1 MQDILL
7 SIIVPIYNVEPFL
20 RKCVH
25 SLEQQDL
32 APERYEVILVNDGST
47 DHSGELCT
55 ELAKQYENI
64 KVIEQENQGV
74 SAARNTGM
82 DVARGKYMMFADPD
96 DYIEMNV
103 IGRVVEVAERNQ
115 AELCFFLA
123 EGFNEH
129 ASWPT
134 VRQPFAYDQLYTGEY
149 ITLHG
154 MKVSSVW
161 SNLYL
166 SSFLRQTSLRFH
178 KGLIHQDVDFNLML
192 YPLANR
198 IFFTNILVYHY
209 NCSFTFSSAI
219 RNKDVQ
225 KHRKALMSDIEIVND
240 IFRYCESAPVSKGI
254 QRLYRRRMRSTLVS
268 AILTAY
274 KDHQYYDR
282 AFLHTLLDRARGY
295 HLYPIWDRTESWKT
309 TLLLPF
315 INLLRF
321 L

>member
-1 MQDILL
+1 MQDIQL

-32 APERYEVILVNDGST
+32 AAERYEVILVNDGST

-82 DVARGKYMMFADPD
+82 DAARGKYMMFVDSD
-96 DYIEMNV
+96 DYIEPDV
-103 IGRVVEVAERNQ
+103 IGRVLEVAERNQ

-123 EGFNEH
+123 EAFNEH

-134 VRQPFAYDQLYTGEY
+134 VRQPFAYNQVYTGEY
-149 ITLHG
+149 IILHG
-154 MKVSSVW
+154 IAVSTVW
-161 SNLYL
+161 MTLYL
-166 SSFLRQTSLRFH
+166 TEFLKQTEVRFQRAVS
-178 KGLIHQDVDFNLML
+178 GEDVEFCMML
-192 YPLANR
+192 YPQAHR
-198 IFFTNILVYHY
+198 ILLTDILVYHY
-209 NCSFTFSSAI
+209 NCSFSYSSLM
-219 RNKDVQ
+219 RNKDVA
-225 KHRKALMSDIEIVND
+225 KHRQTLLSTVESVND
-240 IFRYCESAPVSKGI
+240 IFRYCESVPVSKAI
-254 QRLYRRRMRSTLVS
+254 KRLYRRRMRSLLVS
-268 AILTAY
+268 SVLSAY
-274 KDHQYYDR
+274 RDHQYYDR

-295 HLYPIWDRTESWKT
+295 HLYPIWGRTESWKT

>member
-1 MQDILL
+1 MQDIKL
-7 SIIVPIYNVEPFL
+7 SIIVPVYNVEPFL

-32 APERYEVILVNDGST
+32 AAEHYEVILVNDGST

-64 KVIEQENQGV
+64 KVIKQENQGL

-82 DVARGKYMMFADPD
+82 DVARGKYMMFVDSD

-123 EGFNEH
+123 EAFNEH
-129 ASWPT
+129 GSWPT
-134 VRQPFAYDQLYTGEY
+134 DHQPFAYNQVYTGEY
-149 ITLHG
+149 IMLHG

-161 SNLYL
+161 MNIYL
-166 SSFLRQTSLRFH
+166 SDFLRQIGLKFH
-178 KGLIHQDVDFNLML
+178 KGLINEDIDFNMML
-192 YPLANR
+192 YPLAHR
-198 IFFTNILVYHY
+198 ILFTDILVYHY
-209 NCSFTFSSAI
+209 NCSFSYPSLM
-219 RNKDVQ
+219 RNKDVA
-225 KHRKALMSDIEIVND
+225 KHRQTLLSTVEIVND
-240 IFRYCESAPVSKGI
+240 IFRYCESALVSKGI
-254 QRLYRRRMRSTLVS
+254 QRLYRRRMRSLLVS
-268 AILTAY
+268 SVLSAY
-274 KDHQYYDR
+274 RDHQYYDR

-295 HLYPIWDRTESWKT
+295 HLYPIWGRTESWKT

>member
-1 MQDILL
+1 MQNILL
-7 SIIVPIYNVEPFL
+7 SIIVPVYNVEPFL

-47 DHSGELCT
+47 DRSGELCT
-55 ELAKQYENI
+55 ELARQYGNI
-64 KVIEQENQGV
+64 KVIGQENQGL

-82 DVARGKYMMFADPD
+82 DAARGKYMMFVDSD
-96 DYIEMNV
+96 DYIETNV
-103 IGRVVEVAERNQ
+103 IGRVVEVAERSK

-123 EGFNEH
+123 EAFNEH
-129 ASWPT
+129 GSWPT
-134 VRQPFAYDQLYTGEY
+134 DHQPFAYNQVYTGEY
-149 ITLHG
+149 IMLHG

-161 SNLYL
+161 MNIYL
-166 SSFLRQTSLRFH
+166 SDFLRQIGLKFH
-178 KGLIHQDVDFNLML
+178 KGLINEDIDFNMML
-192 YPLANR
+192 YPLAHR
-198 IFFTNILVYHY
+198 ILFTDILVYHY
-209 NCSFTFSSAI
+209 NCSFSYPSLM
-219 RNKDVQ
+219 RNKDVA
-225 KHRKALMSDIEIVND
+225 KHRQTLLSTVEIVND

-254 QRLYRRRMRSTLVS
+254 QRLYRRRMRSLLVS
-268 AILTAY
+268 SVLSAY
-274 KDHQYYDR
+274 RDHQYYDR

-295 HLYPIWDRTESWKT
+295 HLYPIWGRTESWKT

>member
-1 MQDILL
+1 MQDIQL

-32 APERYEVILVNDGST
+32 AAERYEVILVNDGST

-82 DVARGKYMMFADPD
+82 DAARGKYMMFVDSD
-96 DYIEMNV
+96 DYIEPDV
-103 IGRVVEVAERNQ
+103 IGRVLEVAERNQ

-129 ASWPT
+129 GSWPT
-134 VRQPFAYDQLYTGEY
+134 VRQPFAYNQVYTGEY
-149 ITLHG
+149 IILHG
-154 MKVSSVW
+154 MKVSSACM
-161 SNLYL
+161 NIYL
-166 SSFLRQTSLRFH
+166 SDFLRQI
-178 KGLIHQDVDFNLML
+178 GLKFQKAVSGEDVEFCMML
-192 YPLANR
+192 YPQAHR
-198 IFFTNILVYHY
+198 ILFTDILVYHY
-209 NCSFTFSSAI
+209 NCSFSFSSAT

-240 IFRYCESAPVSKGI
+240 IFRYCESAPVSKAI
-254 QRLYRRRMRSTLVS
+254 KRLYRRRMRSLLVS
-268 AILTAY
+268 SVLSAY
-274 KDHQYYDR
+274 RDHQYYDR

-295 HLYPIWDRTESWKT
+295 HLYPIWGRTESWKT

>member
-7 SIIVPIYNVEPFL
+7 SIIVPVYNVEPFL
-20 RKCVH
+20 RKCVE

-32 APERYEVILVNDGST
+32 AAERYEVILVNDGST
-47 DHSGELCT
+47 DHSGEICT

-82 DVARGKYMMFADPD
+82 DAARGKYMMFVDSD
-96 DYIEMNV
+96 DYIEPDV
-103 IGRVVEVAERNQ
+103 IGRVLEVAERNQ

-123 EGFNEH
+123 EAFNEH

-154 MKVSSVW
+154 MKVSTVW
-161 SNLYL
+161 MTLYL
-166 SSFLRQTSLRFH
+166 TEFLKQTEVRFQRAVS
-178 KGLIHQDVDFNLML
+178 GEDVEFCMML
-192 YPLANR
+192 YPQAHR
-198 IFFTNILVYHY
+198 ILFTDILVYHY
-209 NCSFTFSSAI
+209 NCSFSYPSLM
-219 RNKDVQ
+219 RNKDVA
-225 KHRKALMSDIEIVND
+225 KHRQTLLSTVEIVND
-240 IFRYCESAPVSKGI
+240 IFRYCETAPVSKAVK
-254 QRLYRRRMRSTLVS
+254 RLYRRRMRSLLVS
-268 AILTAY
+268 SVLSAY
-274 KDHQYYDR
+274 RNHQYYDR

-295 HLYPIWDRTESWKT
+295 YLYPIWGRTESWKT

>member
-1 MQDILL
+1 MQDIQL
-7 SIIVPIYNVEPFL
+7 SIIVPVYNVEPFL

-32 APERYEVILVNDGST
+32 AAERYEVILVNDGST

-82 DVARGKYMMFADPD
+82 DAARGKYMMFVDSD
-96 DYIEMNV
+96 DYIEPDV
-103 IGRVVEVAERNQ
+103 IGRVLEVAERNQ

-129 ASWPT
+129 GSWPT
-134 VRQPFAYDQLYTGEY
+134 VRQPFAYNQVYTGEY
-149 ITLHG
+149 IMLHG
-154 MKVSSVW
+154 IAVSTVW
-161 SNLYL
+161 MTLYL
-166 SSFLRQTSLRFH
+166 TEFLKQTEVRFQ
-178 KGLIHQDVDFNLML
+178 KAVSGEDVEFCMML
-192 YPLANR
+192 YPQAHR
-198 IFFTNILVYHY
+198 ILFTDILVYHY
-209 NCSFTFSSAI
+209 NCSFSFSSAT

-240 IFRYCESAPVSKGI
+240 IFRYCESAPVSKAI
-254 QRLYRRRMRSTLVS
+254 KRLYRRRMRSLLVS
-268 AILTAY
+268 SVLSAY
-274 KDHQYYDR
+274 RDHQYYDR

-295 HLYPIWDRTESWKT
+295 HLYPIWGRTESWKT

>member
-1 MQDILL
+1 MQDIQL
-7 SIIVPIYNVEPFL
+7 SIIVPVYNVEPFL

-32 APERYEVILVNDGST
+32 AAERYEVILVNDGST

-82 DVARGKYMMFADPD
+82 DAARGKYMMFVDPD
-96 DYIEMNV
+96 DYIEPDV
-103 IGRVVEVAERNQ
+103 IGRVLEVAERSK

-123 EGFNEH
+123 EAFNEH

-134 VRQPFAYDQLYTGEY
+134 VRQPFAYNQVYTGEY
-149 ITLHG
+149 IMLHG
-154 MKVSSVW
+154 MKVSTVW
-161 SNLYL
+161 MTLYL
-166 SSFLRQTSLRFH
+166 TEFLKQTEVRFQRAVS
-178 KGLIHQDVDFNLML
+178 GEDVEFCMML
-192 YPLANR
+192 YPQAHR
-198 IFFTNILVYHY
+198 ILFTDILVYHY
-209 NCSFTFSSAI
+209 NCSFSYPSLM
-219 RNKDVQ
+219 RNKDVA
-225 KHRKALMSDIEIVND
+225 KHRQTLLSTVEIVND
-240 IFRYCESAPVSKGI
+240 IFRYCESAPVSKAI

-295 HLYPIWDRTESWKT
+295 HLYPIWGRTESWKT

>member
-7 SIIVPIYNVEPFL
+7 SIIVPVYNVEPFL

-32 APERYEVILVNDGST
+32 AAEHYEVILVNDGST

-64 KVIEQENQGV
+64 KVIEQENQGL
-74 SAARNTGM
+74 SAARNAGM
-82 DVARGKYMMFADPD
+82 DVARGKYMMFVDSD
-96 DYIEMNV
+96 DYIETNV
-103 IGRVVEVAERNQ
+103 IGRVLEVAERSK

-123 EGFNEH
+123 EAFNEH
-129 ASWPT
+129 GSWPT
-134 VRQPFAYDQLYTGEY
+134 DHQPFAYNQVYTGEY
-149 ITLHG
+149 IMLHG

-161 SNLYL
+161 MNIYL
-166 SSFLRQTSLRFH
+166 SDFLRQIGLKFH
-178 KGLIHQDVDFNLML
+178 KGLINEDIDFNMML
-192 YPLANR
+192 YPLAHR
-198 IFFTNILVYHY
+198 ILFTDILVYHY
-209 NCSFTFSSAI
+209 NCSFSYPSLM
-219 RNKDVQ
+219 RNKDVA
-225 KHRKALMSDIEIVND
+225 KHRQTLLSTVEIVND

>member
-7 SIIVPIYNVEPFL
+7 SIIVPVYNVEPFL
-20 RKCVH
+20 RKCVE

-32 APERYEVILVNDGST
+32 AAERYEVILVNDGST

-64 KVIEQENQGV
+64 KVIEQENQGL

-82 DVARGKYMMFADPD
+82 DAARGKYMMFVDSD
-96 DYIEMNV
+96 DYIETNV
-103 IGRVVEVAERNQ
+103 IGRVVDVAERNQ

-123 EGFNEH
+123 EAFNEH
-129 ASWPT
+129 GSWST
-134 VRQPFAYDQLYTGEY
+134 DHQPFAYNQVYTGEY

-161 SNLYL
+161 MNIYL
-166 SSFLRQTSLRFH
+166 SDFLRQIGLKFH
-178 KGLIHQDVDFNLML
+178 KGLINEDIDFNMML
-192 YPLANR
+192 YPLAHR
-198 IFFTNILVYHY
+198 ILFTDILVYHY
-209 NCSFTFSSAI
+209 NCSFSYPSLM
-219 RNKDVQ
+219 RNKDVA
-225 KHRKALMSDIEIVND
+225 KHRQTLLSTVEIVND
-240 IFRYCESAPVSKGI
+240 IFRYCETAPVSKAVK
-254 QRLYRRRMRSTLVS
+254 RLYRRRMRSLLVS
-268 AILTAY
+268 SVLSAY
-274 KDHQYYDR
+274 RDHQYYDR

-295 HLYPIWDRTESWKT
+295 HLYPIWGRTESWKT

>member
-32 APERYEVILVNDGST
+32 AAERYEVILVNDGST

-82 DVARGKYMMFADPD
+82 DAERGKYMMFVDSD
-96 DYIEMNV
+96 DYIEPDV
-103 IGRVVEVAERNQ
+103 IGRVLEVAERNQ

-123 EGFNEH
+123 EAFNEH

-134 VRQPFAYDQLYTGEY
+134 VRQPFAYNQVYTGEY
-149 ITLHG
+149 IMLHG
-154 MKVSSVW
+154 IAVSTVW
-161 SNLYL
+161 MTLYL
-166 SSFLRQTSLRFH
+166 TEFLKQTEVRFQRAVS
-178 KGLIHQDVDFNLML
+178 GEDVEFCMML
-192 YPLANR
+192 YPQAHR
-198 IFFTNILVYHY
+198 ILLTDILVYHY
-209 NCSFTFSSAI
+209 NCSFSYSSLM
-219 RNKDVQ
+219 RNKDVA
-225 KHRKALMSDIEIVND
+225 KHRQTLLSTVESVND
-240 IFRYCESAPVSKGI
+240 IFRYCESVPVSKAI
-254 QRLYRRRMRSTLVS
+254 KRLYRRRMRSLLVS
-268 AILTAY
+268 SVLSAY
-274 KDHQYYDR
+274 RDHQYYDR

-295 HLYPIWDRTESWKT
+295 HLYPIWGRTESWKT

>member
-1 MQDILL
+1 MQDIKL

-20 RKCVH
+20 WKCVH

-32 APERYEVILVNDGST
+32 AAEHYEVILVNDGST

-64 KVIEQENQGV
+64 KVIEQENQGL

-82 DVARGKYMMFADPD
+82 DVARGKYMMFVDSD
-96 DYIEMNV
+96 DYIETNV

-123 EGFNEH
+123 EAFNEH
-129 ASWPT
+129 GSWPT
-134 VRQPFAYDQLYTGEY
+134 DHQPFAYNQVYTGEY
-149 ITLHG
+149 IMLHG

-161 SNLYL
+161 MNIYL
-166 SSFLRQTSLRFH
+166 SDFLRQIGLKFH
-178 KGLIHQDVDFNLML
+178 KGLINEDIDFNMML
-192 YPLANR
+192 YPLAHR
-198 IFFTNILVYHY
+198 ILFTDILVYHY
-209 NCSFTFSSAI
+209 NCSFSYPSLM
-219 RNKDVQ
+219 RNKDVA
-225 KHRKALMSDIEIVND
+225 KHRQTLLSTVEIVND

-295 HLYPIWDRTESWKT
+295 HLYPIWGRTESWKT

>member
-32 APERYEVILVNDGST
+32 AAERYEVILVNDGST

-82 DVARGKYMMFADPD
+82 DAARGKYMMFVDSD
-96 DYIEMNV
+96 DYIEPDV
-103 IGRVVEVAERNQ
+103 IGRVLEVAERNQ

-123 EGFNEH
+123 EAFNEH

-134 VRQPFAYDQLYTGEY
+134 VRQPFAYNQVYTGEY
-149 ITLHG
+149 IMLHG
-154 MKVSSVW
+154 IAVSTVW
-161 SNLYL
+161 MTLYL
-166 SSFLRQTSLRFH
+166 TEFLKQTEVRFQRAVS
-178 KGLIHQDVDFNLML
+178 GEDVEFCMML
-192 YPLANR
+192 YPQAHR
-198 IFFTNILVYHY
+198 ILLTDILVYHY
-209 NCSFTFSSAI
+209 NCSFSYSSLM
-219 RNKDVQ
+219 RNKDVA
-225 KHRKALMSDIEIVND
+225 KHRQTLLSTVESVND
-240 IFRYCESAPVSKGI
+240 IFRYCESVPVSKAI
-254 QRLYRRRMRSTLVS
+254 KRLYRRRMRSLLVS
-268 AILTAY
+268 SVLSAY
-274 KDHQYYDR
+274 RDHQYYDR

-295 HLYPIWDRTESWKT
+295 HLYPIWGRTESWKT

>member
-1 MQDILL
+1 MQDIQL

-32 APERYEVILVNDGST
+32 AAERYEVILVNDGST
-47 DHSGELCT
+47 DHSGEICT

-82 DVARGKYMMFADPD
+82 DAARGKYMMFVDPD
-96 DYIEMNV
+96 DYIETNV
-103 IGRVVEVAERNQ
+103 IGRVVEVTERNQ

-123 EGFNEH
+123 EAFNEH

-134 VRQPFAYDQLYTGEY
+134 VHQPFAYNQVYTGEY
-149 ITLHG
+149 IMLHG
-154 MKVSSVW
+154 IAVSTVW
-161 SNLYL
+161 MTLYL
-166 SSFLRQTSLRFH
+166 TEFLKQTEVRFQRAVS
-178 KGLIHQDVDFNLML
+178 GEDVEFCMML
-192 YPLANR
+192 YPQAHR
-198 IFFTNILVYHY
+198 ILFTDILVYHY
-209 NCSFTFSSAI
+209 NCSFSYPSLM
-219 RNKDVQ
+219 RNKDVA
-225 KHRKALMSDIEIVND
+225 KHRQTLLSTVEIVND

-282 AFLHTLLDRARGY
+282 AFLHTLLDRARDY
-295 HLYPIWDRTESWKT
+295 RLYPIWGRTESWKT

>member
-20 RKCVH
+20 RKCLH

-82 DVARGKYMMFADPD
+82 DAARGKYMMFVDSD
-96 DYIEMNV
+96 DYIEPDV

-115 AELCFFLA
+115 VELCFFLA
-123 EGFNEH
+123 EAFNEH
-129 ASWPT
+129 GSWPT
-134 VRQPFAYDQLYTGEY
+134 VRQPFAYNQVYTGEY
-149 ITLHG
+149 IMLHG
-154 MKVSSVW
+154 MKVSTVW
-161 SNLYL
+161 MTLYL
-166 SSFLRQTSLRFH
+166 TKSLKQAKVQFQ
-178 KGLIHQDVDFNLML
+178 KAISGEDVEFCMML
-192 YPLANR
+192 YPLAHR
-198 IFFTNILVYHY
+198 ILFTDILVYHY
-209 NCSFTFSSAI
+209 NCSFSYSSLM
-219 RNKDVQ
+219 RNKDVA
-225 KHRKALMSDIEIVND
+225 KHRQTLLSTVEIVND
-240 IFRYCESAPVSKGI
+240 IFRYCESTPVSKAVK
-254 QRLYRRRMRSTLVS
+254 RLYRRRMRSLLVS
-268 AILTAY
+268 SVLSAY
-274 KDHQYYDR
+274 RDHQYYDR

-295 HLYPIWDRTESWKT
+295 HLYPIWGRTESWKT

>member
-7 SIIVPIYNVEPFL
+7 TIIVPVYNVEPFL

-32 APERYEVILVNDGST
+32 VAERYEVILVNDGST
-47 DHSGELCT
+47 DHSGEICT

-64 KVIEQENQGV
+64 KVIGQENQGV

-82 DVARGKYMMFADPD
+82 DAARGKYMMFVDPD
-96 DYIEMNV
+96 DYIEPDV
-103 IGRVVEVAERNQ
+103 IGRVLEVAERNQ

-123 EGFNEH
+123 EAFNEH

-134 VRQPFAYDQLYTGEY
+134 VRQPFAYNQVYTGEY
-149 ITLHG
+149 IMLHG
-154 MKVSSVW
+154 MKVSTVW
-161 SNLYL
+161 MTLYL
-166 SSFLRQTSLRFH
+166 TEFLKQTEVRFQRAVS
-178 KGLIHQDVDFNLML
+178 GEDVEFCMML
-192 YPLANR
+192 YPQAHR
-198 IFFTNILVYHY
+198 ILFTDILVYHY
-209 NCSFTFSSAI
+209 NCSFSYPSLM
-219 RNKDVQ
+219 RNKDVA
-225 KHRKALMSDIEIVND
+225 KHRQTLLSTVEIVND
-240 IFRYCESAPVSKGI
+240 IFRYCESAPVSKAIKG
-254 QRLYRRRMRSTLVS
+254 LYRRRMRSLLVS
-268 AILTAY
+268 SVLSAY

-295 HLYPIWDRTESWKT
+295 HLYPIWGRTESWKT

>member
-1 MQDILL
+1 MQDIQL
-7 SIIVPIYNVEPFL
+7 SIIVPVYNVEPFL

-32 APERYEVILVNDGST
+32 AAERYEVILVNDGST

-82 DVARGKYMMFADPD
+82 DAARGKYMMFVDSD
-96 DYIEMNV
+96 DYIEPDV
-103 IGRVVEVAERNQ
+103 IGRVLEVAERNQ

-123 EGFNEH
+123 EAFNEH

-134 VRQPFAYDQLYTGEY
+134 VRQPFAYNQVYTGEY
-149 ITLHG
+149 IMLHG
-154 MKVSSVW
+154 IAVSTVW
-161 SNLYL
+161 MTLYL
-166 SSFLRQTSLRFH
+166 TEFLKQTEVRFQRAVS
-178 KGLIHQDVDFNLML
+178 GEDVEFCMML
-192 YPLANR
+192 YPQAHR
-198 IFFTNILVYHY
+198 ILLTDILVYHY
-209 NCSFTFSSAI
+209 NCSFSYSSLM
-219 RNKDVQ
+219 RNKDVA
-225 KHRKALMSDIEIVND
+225 KHRQTLLSTVESVND
-240 IFRYCESAPVSKGI
+240 IFRYCESVPVSKAI
-254 QRLYRRRMRSTLVS
+254 KRLYRRRMRSLLVS
-268 AILTAY
+268 SVLSAY
-274 KDHQYYDR
+274 RDHQYYDR

-295 HLYPIWDRTESWKT
+295 HLYPIWGRTESWKT

>member
-32 APERYEVILVNDGST
+32 AAERYEVILVNDGST

-82 DVARGKYMMFADPD
+82 DAARGKYMMFVDSD
-96 DYIEMNV
+96 DYIEPDV
-103 IGRVVEVAERNQ
+103 IGRVLEVAERNQ

-129 ASWPT
+129 GSWPT
-134 VRQPFAYDQLYTGEY
+134 VRQPFAYNQVYTGEY
-149 ITLHG
+149 IMLHG
-154 MKVSSVW
+154 IAVSTVW
-161 SNLYL
+161 MTLYL
-166 SSFLRQTSLRFH
+166 TEFLKQTEVRFQRAVS
-178 KGLIHQDVDFNLML
+178 GEDVEFCMML
-192 YPLANR
+192 YPQAHR
-198 IFFTNILVYHY
+198 ILLTDILVYHY
-209 NCSFTFSSAI
+209 NCSFSYSSLM
-219 RNKDVQ
+219 RNKDVA
-225 KHRKALMSDIEIVND
+225 KHRQTLLSTVESVND
-240 IFRYCESAPVSKGI
+240 IFRYCESVPVSKAI
-254 QRLYRRRMRSTLVS
+254 KRLYRRRMRSLLVS
-268 AILTAY
+268 SVLSAY
-274 KDHQYYDR
+274 RDHQYYDR

-295 HLYPIWDRTESWKT
+295 HLYPIWGRTESWKT

>member
-1 MQDILL
+1 MQDIQL
-7 SIIVPIYNVEPFL
+7 SIIVPVYNVEPFL

-32 APERYEVILVNDGST
+32 TAERYEVILVNDGST

-82 DVARGKYMMFADPD
+82 DAARGKYMMFVDPD
-96 DYIEMNV
+96 DYIEPDV
-103 IGRVVEVAERNQ
+103 IGRVLEVAERSK

-123 EGFNEH
+123 EAFNEH

-134 VRQPFAYDQLYTGEY
+134 VRQPFAYDQVYTGEY
-149 ITLHG
+149 IMLHG
-154 MKVSSVW
+154 MKVSTVW
-161 SNLYL
+161 MTLYL
-166 SSFLRQTSLRFH
+166 TEFLKQTEVRFQRAVS
-178 KGLIHQDVDFNLML
+178 GEDVEFCMML
-192 YPLANR
+192 YPQAHR
-198 IFFTNILVYHY
+198 ILFTDILVYHY
-209 NCSFTFSSAI
+209 NCSFSYPSLM
-219 RNKDVQ
+219 RNKDVA
-225 KHRKALMSDIEIVND
+225 KHRQTLLSTVEIVND

-254 QRLYRRRMRSTLVS
+254 QRLYRRRMRSLLVS
-268 AILTAY
+268 SVLSAY
-274 KDHQYYDR
+274 RDHQYYDR
-282 AFLHTLLDRARGY
+282 AFLHTLLDRACGY
-295 HLYPIWDRTESWKT
+295 HLYPIWGRTESWKT